1 MGQVECNRPRHG
13 AILITGRNERKWC
26 KYLELV
32 SKPRQDSKSCVKLSH
47 LHMLLLALAT
57 SSRHGTVLC
66 ICYLQRHHRAGWCSG
81 NAPVFTVRY
90 VLHVVRVTFGL
101 PATPVDFYRAFATAF
116 QQNNILIVHLAPSNP
131 YLLVNSDKEAVYV

>member
-13 AILITGRNERKWC
+13 AILIARRNGRKWC

-32 SKPRQDSKSCVKLSH
+32 SKPRQDSKRFVELSH
-47 LHMLLLALAT
+47 LHTLLLAVAT

-66 ICYLQRHHRAGWCSG
+66 TCYLQRHHRAGWCSG
-81 NAPVFTVRY
+81 NAPVFTVRQEP
-90 VLHVVRVTFGL
+90 HAVRGTFGI
-101 PATPVDFYRAFATAF
+101 PAIPVASCRSFPTGF

-131 YLLVNSDKEAVYV
+131 YLFVTFDKEAV